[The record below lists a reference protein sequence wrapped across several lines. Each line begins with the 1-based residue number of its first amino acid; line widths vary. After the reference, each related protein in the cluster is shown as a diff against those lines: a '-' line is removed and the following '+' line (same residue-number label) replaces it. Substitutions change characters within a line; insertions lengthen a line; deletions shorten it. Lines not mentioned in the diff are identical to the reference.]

1 MPKPLYRTV
10 SPRTEV
16 LTSQLQVA
24 VENIIWDQ
32 KLEVSLQA
40 LLLIC

>member
-1 MPKPLYRTV
+1 MYRTV
-10 SPRTEV
+10 SLRTEV
-16 LTSQLQVA
+16 LTSQLEVA

-32 KLEVSLQA
+32 KPEVSLQA